1 MAKRIDRIVV
11 DTNLWISFLI
21 SRDFKRLDERIR
33 KGKVKLVFSVELI
46 DEFLTV
52 ADRPK
57 FRKYFGKTE
66 VEQLIELFDSYGEI
80 IRVNSKVDICRDR
93 KDNFL
98 LSLVRDSNADF
109 LITGD
114 NDLLELKVFE
124 GKRILKMSDYL
135 KRSS

>member
-1 MAKRIDRIVV
+1 MAKRVDRIVV

-57 FRKYFGKTE
+57 FRKYFGKTD
-66 VEQLIELFDSYGEI
+66 VEQLIELFDFYGEI
-80 IRVNSKVDICRDR
+80 IRVNSKVDICRDH

-98 LSLVRDSNADF
+98 LSLVKDSKADY